1 MQGLV
6 PFRQES
12 PNVVCRRISCM
23 MSCSLSYVAFC
34 GGVLCVL
41 LLQVG
46 YDVGENPEAM
56 LAAAASGTGPRAQRC
71 PAADEQHKHAM
82 LARLSSLRS
91 RPGS

>member
-1 MQGLV
+1 MV
-6 PFRQES
+6 W
-12 PNVVCRRISCM
+12 
-23 MSCSLSYVAFC
+23 
-34 GGVLCVL
+34 CV

-56 LAAAASGTGPRAQRC
+56 LAAASGTGARAQRC